1 MDTPRRRLEAD
12 VQAALKGGHRER
24 VSNLRL
30 LLAELNNEALRR
42 GGGEVDEA
50 GFAALVRK
58 AVKQHEE
65 AAAQFRAGGREE
77 LAAKE
82 EREAAELA
90 AYLPQ
95 QASAEELRAAAV
107 EVVARLG
114 ASGPAAIGPV
124 MKEMLARFGARADGG
139 AVNRVV
145 RELLAGK

>member
-1 MDTPRRRLEAD
+1 MDTPRGRLEAD
-12 VQAALKGGHRER
+12 VRQALKSGDRAR
-24 VSNLRL
+24 LSNLRL
-30 LLAELNNEALRR
+30 LLAELNNEMLRR
-42 GGGEVDEA
+42 GGEVDET

-58 AVKQHEE
+58 AIKQREE
-65 AAAQFRAGGREE
+65 AAGQFRAGGRAE

-95 QASAEELRAAAV
+95 QASAEELRAAAA
-107 EVVARLG
+107 EVIAGLGVA
-114 ASGPAAIGPV
+114 GPAAIGPV
-124 MKEMLARFGARADGG
+124 MKEMLARFGARADGA